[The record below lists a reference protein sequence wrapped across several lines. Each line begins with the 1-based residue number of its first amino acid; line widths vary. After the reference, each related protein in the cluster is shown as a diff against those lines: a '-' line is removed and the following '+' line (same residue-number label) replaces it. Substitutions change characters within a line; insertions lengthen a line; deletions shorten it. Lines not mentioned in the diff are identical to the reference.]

1 MKAPKHFIIGGLI
14 IFSFLSAYSQSGLNE
29 FLTPSDTLNKPRR
42 NAVVIAE
49 VSLATVALIGL
60 DQLWYSDFDR
70 SKFRTINDNNEW
82 LQMDKLGHVMASY
95 YIGRIGAD
103 VLDWSGVSEKDQ
115 LLYGATL
122 GFGFLTA
129 VEVFDGFSQ
138 EWGFSWG
145 DMVANA
151 SGTALYIGQELLWKE
166 QRITMK
172 YSFHQTK
179 YANMRPDKLGENF
192 LQEALKDYNGQSYW
206 LSANI
211 QSFFKETKIPKWL
224 NIAVGYGADGMLTGN
239 NEPIDMNLFPDQNRI
254 RQYYLSL
261 DIDLSRIHTKS
272 RLLSSIFEVINFIKI
287 PAPTLE
293 INDKGK
299 VKFHPVYF

>member
-1 MKAPKHFIIGGLI
+1 
-14 IFSFLSAYSQSGLNE
+14 
-29 FLTPSDTLNKPRR
+29 
-42 NAVVIAE
+42 
-49 VSLATVALIGL
+49 
-60 DQLWYSDFDR
+60 
-70 SKFRTINDNNEW
+70 
-82 LQMDKLGHVMASY
+82 MDKLGHVMTSY
-95 YIGRIGAD
+95 YVGRIGAD
-103 VLDWSGVSEKDQ
+103 VLDWSGVSEKGQ
-115 LLYGATL
+115 LIYGATL
-122 GFGFLTA
+122 GLGFLTA
-129 VEVFDGFSQ
+129 VEVFDGFSK

-145 DMVANA
+145 DMAANA

-179 YANMRPDKLGENF
+179 YAKMRPNKLGENF
-192 LQEALKDYNGQSYW
+192 LEEALKDYNGQSYW
-206 LSANI
+206 LSANV

-239 NEPIDMNLFPDQNRI
+239 NEPIDMNLFPNQNRI

-261 DIDLSRIHTKS
+261 DIDLSRIQTKS

-293 INDKGK
+293 INDKGR
-299 VKFHPVYF
+299 VKFHPIYF

>member
-82 LQMDKLGHVMASY
+82 LKMDKLGHVMASY